1 MATKVTKTSKKKSK
15 EIDNSQTKLSKFFI
29 GKSESDTKVSSSV
42 SSTSISSETS
52 KSQPVSSS
60 ILEELPKILTLEE
73 RLYQTLKKYF
83 NHDRFK
89 STTQKS
95 ACLEIA
101 KRNFDVYVSMPTG
114 AGKSL
119 CFQLPAL
126 VHQGV
131 SIVISPLIALI
142 YDQVE
147 QLKGKGILAESLN
160 SKITVKQKK
169 KILADLNSDVPKLK
183 LLYITPELAAQ
194 DYFREM
200 LMNLNKKKLLNY
212 FIVDEAHC
220 VSQWG
225 HDFRPQYLQLGVL
238 KEKLTGVPCI
248 ALTATATPNVVAD
261 IYKNLS
267 LKEPVKQF
275 KTSVFRSNLYY
286 EIIFRDFLKE
296 DPFDNLKKFI
306 EKSLNESNN
315 GLDANKNVGIIYCR
329 TRDACNQVAG
339 RLISKHINAKAY
351 HAGLKNTERDEI
363 QSEWME
369 GKTKV
374 IVATISFGMGV
385 DKSTVRFVAH
395 WNIPKSMAA
404 YYQESG
410 RAGRDGLKS
419 YCRLYYSK
427 EDRELLT
434 FLVKQEL
441 IEQKAKNGD
450 KQTDAL
456 TKVTMEGFN
465 FLISF
470 CEDFKCR
477 HAGISK
483 YFGDESAPDCNQS
496 CDVCKVPN
504 ETKKMIDQYKKGI
517 STSFGSKSNFNYSL
531 IKSDMDAEDLYEGGR
546 FKRKRFDDDDSDSEQ
561 KYHDPNAYDSNM
573 AKFRSKLIKAEF
585 DKRKSNSF
593 QPLES
598 NSQELTDEEKIIAKT
613 TLVKDV
619 HNNKIQ
625 NLSLKSRDNWL
636 KKIQE
641 NLEENLKLF
650 DPDADRDEVN
660 ELLTEM
666 EYSVFQ
672 GAKNLIIYQANS
684 IKKINEVKK
693 FIKDK
698 KSCLQEY
705 KKSKKQQE
713 VKISKNENDD
723 ENAEEEKSDLV
734 QRNGKF
740 KPPRFDNPSAN
751 FTSAL
756 TLMKE
761 EKRPKIEIES
771 FEDETKFFKN
781 ELECQNLKMIAKTE
795 DEVIFKQEQ
804 NEKIK
809 DMYLR
814 EKKCVPEPMVLD
826 LEIKTEKIKI
836 CSPSLNRTISNK
848 KLVSDNLKTEIF
860 DKETKKNLLD
870 LKQISVLVV
879 TELTI
884 LYKGGKFS
892 DKDIFKSLAKKLS
905 HFILKKNFDNE
916 DKVLDEIKKFV
927 NNLSNKTKIKS
938 VSDFEHY
945 FLEN

>member
-1 MATKVTKTSKKKSK
+1 
-15 EIDNSQTKLSKFFI
+15 
-29 GKSESDTKVSSSV
+29 
-42 SSTSISSETS
+42 
-52 KSQPVSSS
+52 
-60 ILEELPKILTLEE
+60 ELPKILTLEE

-160 SKITVKQKK
+160 SNHSKTKE

-212 FIVDEAHC
+212 FIFKLFTSFHI
-220 VSQWG
+220 
-225 HDFRPQYLQLGVL
+225 RPQYLQLGVL

-441 IEQKAKNGD
+441 IEQKAKNG
-450 KQTDAL
+450 
-456 TKVTMEGFN
+456 GFN

-470 CEDFKCR
+470 CED
-477 HAGISK
+477 
-483 YFGDESAPDCNQS
+483 
-496 CDVCKVPN
+496 
-504 ETKKMIDQYKKGI
+504 
-517 STSFGSKSNFNYSL
+517 
-531 IKSDMDAEDLYEGGR
+531 
-546 FKRKRFDDDDSDSEQ
+546 
-561 KYHDPNAYDSNM
+561 
-573 AKFRSKLIKAEF
+573 
-585 DKRKSNSF
+585 
-593 QPLES
+593 
-598 NSQELTDEEKIIAKT
+598 
-613 TLVKDV
+613 
-619 HNNKIQ
+619 
-625 NLSLKSRDNWL
+625 
-636 KKIQE
+636 
-641 NLEENLKLF
+641 
-650 DPDADRDEVN
+650 
-660 ELLTEM
+660 
-666 EYSVFQ
+666 
-672 GAKNLIIYQANS
+672 
-684 IKKINEVKK
+684 
-693 FIKDK
+693 
-698 KSCLQEY
+698 
-705 KKSKKQQE
+705 
-713 VKISKNENDD
+713 
-723 ENAEEEKSDLV
+723 
-734 QRNGKF
+734 
-740 KPPRFDNPSAN
+740 
-751 FTSAL
+751 
-756 TLMKE
+756 
-761 EKRPKIEIES
+761 
-771 FEDETKFFKN
+771 
-781 ELECQNLKMIAKTE
+781 
-795 DEVIFKQEQ
+795 
-804 NEKIK
+804 
-809 DMYLR
+809 
-814 EKKCVPEPMVLD
+814 
-826 LEIKTEKIKI
+826 
-836 CSPSLNRTISNK
+836 
-848 KLVSDNLKTEIF
+848 
-860 DKETKKNLLD
+860 
-870 LKQISVLVV
+870 
-879 TELTI
+879 
-884 LYKGGKFS
+884 
-892 DKDIFKSLAKKLS
+892 
-905 HFILKKNFDNE
+905 
-916 DKVLDEIKKFV
+916 
-927 NNLSNKTKIKS
+927 
-938 VSDFEHY
+938 
-945 FLEN
+945 